1 MFNGEI
7 SLNKSRMETK
17 KFIINT
23 MKKREEEERPE
34 KGRKKEER
42 RRRRI
47 DYEDAMLQQLE
58 L

>member
-7 SLNKSRMETK
+7 SFNKSRMETK

-34 KGRKKEER
+34 KGRKKEKR
-42 RRRRI
+42 RRMI